1 MKISELLK
9 TYRKTNS
16 LTQSDI
22 ARQLFVSKQAVS
34 RWENDLSLPDIT
46 MYPKLSEMLGVSVD
60 ELMGKEKTEEKE
72 KPKQVNYKKIIIT
85 VILYLLLIIEI
96 IMFVLIQNAKK
107 TNLSQEEKNLKLAST
122 TLDMEFSEVTLYEE
136 VDFSTWKK
144 FNDINYPVK
153 MYHFIFR
160 DEIKTVSKK
169 LTRNLSDNI
178 IVTAP
183 NFISNYFDSC
193 DYFFYIHDEKTNLCT
208 LYCLQI
214 NNKRLIVFNYYKEV
228 PNEKNN

>member
-96 IMFVLIQNAKK
+96 IVFVLIQNTKK
-107 TNLSQEEKNLKLAST
+107 TNLSPEEKNLKLASN
-122 TLDMEFSEVTLYEE
+122 TLDMKFSDVILCITL
-136 VDFSTWKK
+136 SL
-144 FNDINYPVK
+144 K
-153 MYHFIFR
+153 MR
-160 DEIKTVSKK
+160 
-169 LTRNLSDNI
+169 
-178 IVTAP
+178 
-183 NFISNYFDSC
+183 
-193 DYFFYIHDEKTNLCT
+193 
-208 LYCLQI
+208 
-214 NNKRLIVFNYYKEV
+214 
-228 PNEKNN
+228 

>member
-107 TNLSQEEKNLKLAST
+107 TNLSQEEKNLKL
-122 TLDMEFSEVTLYEE
+122 
-136 VDFSTWKK
+136 
-144 FNDINYPVK
+144 
-153 MYHFIFR
+153 
-160 DEIKTVSKK
+160 
-169 LTRNLSDNI
+169 
-178 IVTAP
+178 
-183 NFISNYFDSC
+183 
-193 DYFFYIHDEKTNLCT
+193 FF
-208 LYCLQI
+208 
-214 NNKRLIVFNYYKEV
+214 
-228 PNEKNN
+228 